1 MKFDRFDSDT
11 RDLFE
16 DFGLEPEAEDVA
28 DTEIEAVK
36 PVEGAE
42 RVDEPV
48 DGEPPVRAEV
58 LLEADSE
65 PEPGPGPEPEPEPAV
80 ALRSAE
86 RAAPVDDEPLV
97 PKAYYSIGEVCE
109 LTGLKAHVLR
119 YWETQFRALNP
130 QKNSAGNRVYKPDDI
145 ELILFVKTLLYDQKF
160 TIDGARRRLQELRHE
175 GELEE
180 ERGSVVQPEFWAAIK
195 DELLALRRVL
205 TPEEGQAS
213 REGHETEMDW
223 D

>member
-1 MKFDRFDSDT
+1 MKFDGFDSDT

-16 DFGLEPEAEDVA
+16 DFGF
-28 DTEIEAVK
+28 
-36 PVEGAE
+36 
-42 RVDEPV
+42 
-48 DGEPPVRAEV
+48 
-58 LLEADSE
+58 E
-65 PEPGPGPEPEPEPAV
+65 PEPQPEPEPEPEAAV
-80 ALRSAE
+80 EPEPEVEEPAAVEAAE
-86 RAAPVDDEPLV
+86 PADARREPGREPEGGPEPDDEPLV

-119 YWETQFRALNP
+119 YWETQFRALKP

-145 ELILFVKTLLYDQKF
+145 ELILFLKTLLYDQKF
-160 TIDGARRRLQELRHE
+160 TIDGARRRLQDLRHE

-180 ERGSVVQPEFWAAIK
+180 ERGSVVQPEFLAAIK

-205 TPEEGQAS
+205 TPDEGRGS
-213 REGHETEMDW
+213 SEGHETVMDW